1 MSTSTDKATR
11 PRAGRVL
18 TVSRRAVWWGLLAV
32 VGLLGFYL
40 AVIVA
45 ASGVAHLG
53 AQLALDWPW
62 IAVIVA
68 GFGVQMALLITLR
81 ERQRARA
88 AAAAVG
94 TGAGASVVGMLAC
107 CAHHLADIAPL
118 VGVNLAATFLA
129 TYRVPFMAVGIAVN
143 AIAVTITVH
152 KLREEAGQLARQE
165 PPRCGT

>member
-1 MSTSTDKATR
+1 MSTSTDRATR

-45 ASGVAHLG
+45 ASGAAHLG

-68 GFGVQMALLITLR
+68 G
-81 ERQRARA
+81 
-88 AAAAVG
+88 
-94 TGAGASVVGMLAC
+94 SAC
-107 CAHHLADIAPL
+107 RWR
-118 VGVNLAATFLA
+118 
-129 TYRVPFMAVGIAVN
+129 Y
-143 AIAVTITVH
+143 
-152 KLREEAGQLARQE
+152 
-165 PPRCGT
+165 